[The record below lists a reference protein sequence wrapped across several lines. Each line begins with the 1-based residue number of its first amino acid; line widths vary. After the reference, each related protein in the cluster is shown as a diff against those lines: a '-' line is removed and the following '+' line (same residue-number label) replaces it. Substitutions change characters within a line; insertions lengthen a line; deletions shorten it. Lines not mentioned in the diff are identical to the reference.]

1 MSGDQSELPSGVRTS
16 AEVPL
21 RRVMATRYVAPLR
34 EGGSMPGLVEAD
46 DDGLYVMKF
55 RGAGQ
60 GPAALVAEVVGG
72 ELARA
77 LGLLVPELVLAEL
90 DPELARAEPD
100 VEIQELADAS
110 VGTNLGVDF
119 LPGALPFT
127 PAADRAIAPELAAD
141 LVWFD
146 ALVMNVD
153 RTARNPNLLI
163 WHGRTWLIDHGAAF
177 YRQHGEAPL
186 AQSALAPFPLIRDH
200 VLLGRAASLAE
211 ADERLAGPAVEA
223 IAGAVARVPDVWL
236 GSQPD
241 ARRSDFAEFLRS
253 RLGAPRAFV
262 SEAEA
267 ARETASD

>member
-1 MSGDQSELPSGVRTS
+1 
-16 AEVPL
+16 
-21 RRVMATRYVAPLR
+21 
-34 EGGSMPGLVEAD
+34 MPGLVEAD

-77 LGLLVPELVLAEL
+77 LGLLVPELVTAEL
-90 DPELARAEPD
+90 EPELARAEPD

-127 PAADRAIAPELAAD
+127 PAASRAIAPELAAD

-153 RTARNPNLLI
+153 RTPRNPNLLI

-177 YRQHGEAPL
+177 YRQHGERPL
-186 AQSALAPFPLIRDH
+186 AESAQAGFPLIRDH
-200 VLLGRAASLAE
+200 VLLGRAGPLDQ
-211 ADERLAGPAVEA
+211 ADRRLAGAAAEA
-223 IAGAVARVPDVWL
+223 IDTVVARVPEEWL
-236 GSQPD
+236 GPD
-241 ARRSDFAEFLRS
+241 PAARRSDFAGFLRS
-253 RLGAPRAFV
+253 RLSSPREFV
-262 SEAEA
+262 SEAERA
-267 ARETASD
+267 RRETTHG

>member
-1 MSGDQSELPSGVRTS
+1 
-16 AEVPL
+16 
-21 RRVMATRYVAPLR
+21 
-34 EGGSMPGLVEAD
+34 MPGLVEAD

-77 LGLLVPELVLAEL
+77 LGLLVPELVTAEL
-90 DPELARAEPD
+90 EPELARAEPD

-127 PAADRAIAPELAAD
+127 PAAERADTPELAAD

-153 RTARNPNLLI
+153 RTPRNPNLLI

-177 YRQHGEAPL
+177 YRQHGDKPL
-186 AQSALAPFPLIRDH
+186 AESAHAAFPLIRDH
-200 VLLGRAASLAE
+200 VLLARAGPLDQ
-211 ADERLAGPAVEA
+211 ADQRLAGTAAEAVDA
-223 IAGAVARVPDVWL
+223 VVARVPEEWL
-236 GSQPD
+236 GPEPA
-241 ARRSDFAEFLRS
+241 ARRRDFAGFLRS
-253 RLGAPRAFV
+253 RLSPPREFV
-262 SEAEA
+262 SEAER
-267 ARETASD
+267 ARQEAKHG